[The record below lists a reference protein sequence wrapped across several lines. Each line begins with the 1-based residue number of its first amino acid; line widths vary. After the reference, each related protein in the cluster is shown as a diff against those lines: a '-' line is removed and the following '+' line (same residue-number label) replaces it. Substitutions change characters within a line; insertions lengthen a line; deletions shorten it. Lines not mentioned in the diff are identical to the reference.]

1 MRYHFTSKRRA
12 KNFNLPMTSER
23 TERNPGP
30 HPGPVG
36 VDNGTVTLESIL
48 ASSSNNETG
57 LPQEKGIQKFT
68 HRCQEI

>member
-1 MRYHFTSKRRA
+1 
-12 KNFNLPMTSER
+12 MTSER
-23 TERNPGP
+23 IERNPGP
-30 HPGPVG
+30 RPGPVG
-36 VDNGTVTLESIL
+36 VDNGTVTLESTL